1 MKGLLIKD
9 FKLMKMQKTFFLL
22 ILAITV
28 GMTVF
33 SFEISFILGYLPFVI
48 SLFSASTI
56 SYDEFDN
63 GNAFLFSLPVTRKA
77 YVMEKYIFS
86 LILSCGSWIL
96 ALLIAAVNNF
106 FRESIPASEL
116 ITTALMILPVLL
128 TAQAVLLPFQ
138 LKFGAEKGRIA
149 MIAAIGLL
157 FLIGFALLQIS
168 KAAGIDPDAV
178 VSNLPTTDMGMLIAV
193 ILGISILFLILSER
207 ISTSI
212 MNKKEF

>member
-9 FKLMKMQKTFFLL
+9 FKLIKMQKTFFLL

-33 SFEISFILGYLPFVI
+33 SFELSFILGYLPFVI

-96 ALLIAAVNNF
+96 ALLIAVINNF

-128 TAQAVLLPFQ
+128 TAQAVLLPFH

-168 KAAGIDPDAV
+168 KAAGIDLDAV
-178 VSNLPTTDMGMLIAV
+178 VSSLPTTDMGMLIAV